1 MSASVEIVNAPQVVK
16 SQPRVQTKTIVTVVL
31 LVLISFVWIYPFLWM
46 LSASLK
52 EPKEIFTSGLNLLP
66 HKWVWANYTRAWVT
80 AKFSTYMF
88 NTIFITV
95 GTVVLVLIR
104 TSLVG
109 YVVGRYN
116 FIGKRFLIVM
126 LLITL
131 FVPSGYTIIPV
142 VKLSNQLGLLN
153 SLWGVVF
160 AMGGG
165 AYVAEVLLFSGFFA
179 KIPKE
184 LEEAAV
190 LDGANFLDIFARI
203 MLPLS
208 TPIIATVVIMTF
220 ISSWNSFFLPLVF
233 TFSRPDLRT
242 LSVGMYAFVG
252 EHETDWS
259 GMAAAAT
266 VSLIP
271 VVTLFFFMQRY
282 FIQGLAGAVK
292 E

>member
-1 MSASVEIVNAPQVVK
+1 MKGNAVLRKGFPPLQIK
-16 SQPRVQTKTIVTVVL
+16 FRLRTVLTVIIL
-31 LVLISFVWIYPFLWM
+31 GVICVIWIYPFLWM
-46 LSASLK
+46 ISASLK
-52 EPKEIFTSGLNLLP
+52 EPKEIFASGLNLIP
-66 HKWVWANYTRAWVT
+66 QKWVWENYSRAWVT
-80 AKFSTYMF
+80 AQFSTYMF
-88 NTIFITV
+88 NTIFVTV
-95 GTVVLVLIR
+95 GTVVLVLVR
-104 TSLVG
+104 TSLLG
-109 YVVGRYN
+109 YVIGRYS
-116 FIGKRFLIVM
+116 FFGKKILIGL

-131 FVPSGYTIIPV
+131 FVPQGYTIIPI
-142 VKLSNQLGLLN
+142 VKLSNELGLLN

-160 AMGGG
+160 ALGGG

-184 LEEAAV
+184 LEEAAI
-190 LDGANFLDIFARI
+190 LDGAGFVDIFVKV

-208 TPIIATVVIMTF
+208 TPVIATVVIMTF
-220 ISSWNSFFLPLVF
+220 INSWNSFFLPLVF

-259 GMAAAAT
+259 GMAAGA
-266 VSLIP
+266 VISLVP
-271 VVTLFFFMQRY
+271 VITIFFFMQRY

>member
-1 MSASVEIVNAPQVVK
+1 MKVMTPVWKSFSPFKTKVKLSIV
-16 SQPRVQTKTIVTVVL
+16 ITVVALTL
-31 LVLISFVWIYPFLWM
+31 LSVVWIYPFLWM

-52 EPKEIFTSGLNLLP
+52 SPTEIFMSGLNLIP
-66 HKWVWANYTRAWVT
+66 KNWIWENYARAWNV
-80 AKFSTYMF
+80 AKFNTYMF
-88 NTIFITV
+88 NTIFIAVATV
-95 GTVVLVLIR
+95 AMVLIR

-109 YVVGRYN
+109 YVIGRYS
-116 FIGKRFLIVM
+116 FIGKRILVGLM
-126 LLITL
+126 LMAL
-131 FVPSGYTIIPV
+131 FVPHGYTIIPI

-153 SLWGVVF
+153 SLWGIVF
-160 AMGGG
+160 ALGGG
-165 AYVAEVLLFSGFFA
+165 AFVAEVLLFSGFFS

-190 LDGANFLDIFARI
+190 LDGASFLDIFLKI

-220 ISSWNSFFLPLVF
+220 IGAWNSFFLPLVF

-259 GMAAAAT
+259 GMAAAAAI
-266 VSLIP
+266 SLIP
-271 VVTLFFFMQRY
+271 IITIFFFMQRY

>member
-1 MSASVEIVNAPQVVK
+1 MKANTPAWKQFSLFQMKFSLKTSITVIVL
-16 SQPRVQTKTIVTVVL
+16 TVVS
-31 LVLISFVWIYPFLWM
+31 IIWIYPFLWM

-52 EPKEIFTSGLNLLP
+52 EPKEIFVSGLNLIP
-66 HKWVWANYTRAWVT
+66 QNWVWENYARAWNV
-80 AKFSTYMF
+80 AKFNTYMF
-88 NTIFITV
+88 NTIFIAV
-95 GTVVLVLIR
+95 GTVVMVLLR

-109 YVVGRYN
+109 YVIGRYN
-116 FIGKRFLIVM
+116 FIGKRILIG
-126 LLITL
+126 LLLMAL

-142 VKLSNQLGLLN
+142 VKLSNELGLLN
-153 SLWGVVF
+153 SLWGIVF
-160 AMGGG
+160 ALGGG
-165 AYVAEVLLFSGFFA
+165 AFVAEVLLFSGFFA

-184 LEEAAV
+184 LEEAAL
-190 LDGANFLDIFARI
+190 LDGASFIDIFFRI

-220 ISSWNSFFLPLVF
+220 ISAWNSFFLPLVF

-266 VSLIP
+266 ISLIP
-271 VVTLFFFMQRY
+271 IITIFFFMQRY

>member
-1 MSASVEIVNAPQVVK
+1 MKAGSLRLPV
-16 SQPRVQTKTIVTVVL
+16 RVRPGMLISVL
-31 LVLISFVWIYPFLWM
+31 LLAAISVIWIYPFLWM

-52 EPKEIFTSGLNLLP
+52 EPKEIFTAGLNLIPL
-66 HKWVWANYTRAWVT
+66 KWVWENYLRAWDT
-80 AKFSTYMF
+80 ARFSTYMF

-95 GTVVLVLIR
+95 GTVVLVVLR

-109 YVVGRYN
+109 YVIGRYS
-116 FIGKRFLIVM
+116 FIGKRVLVG
-126 LLITL
+126 LLLVTL
-131 FVPSGYTIIPV
+131 FVPNGYTIIPI
-142 VKLSNQLGLLN
+142 VKLSNELGLLN
-153 SLWGVVF
+153 SLWGIVF

-165 AYVAEVLLFSGFFA
+165 AYVAEVLLFSGFFG

-184 LEEAAV
+184 MEEAAV
-190 LDGANFLDIFARI
+190 LDGASFVDIFARI
-203 MLPLS
+203 MLPLAM
-208 TPIIATVVIMTF
+208 PIVATVVIMTF
-220 ISSWNSFFLPLVF
+220 INSWNSFFLPLVF

-266 VSLIP
+266 ISLVP
-271 VVTLFFFMQRY
+271 VITLFFFMQRY

>member
-1 MSASVEIVNAPQVVK
+1 MKANAPAWRRFPPFDMK
-16 SQPRVQTKTIVTVVL
+16 LKFTTILTIIVLTVVCF
-31 LVLISFVWIYPFLWM
+31 IWIYPFLWT

-52 EPKEIFTSGLNLLP
+52 APKEIFVSGLNLIP
-66 HKWVWANYTRAWVT
+66 QNWIWENYARAWNV

-88 NTIFITV
+88 NTIFISV
-95 GTVVLVLIR
+95 GTVFMVLIR

-109 YVVGRYN
+109 YVIGRYS
-116 FIGKRFLIVM
+116 FIGKRVLIGLM
-126 LLITL
+126 LMAL
-131 FVPSGYTIIPV
+131 FVPSGYTIIPI
-142 VKLSNQLGLLN
+142 VKLSNELGLLN
-153 SLWGVVF
+153 SLWGIVF
-160 AMGGG
+160 ALGGG

-184 LEEAAV
+184 LEEAAI
-190 LDGANFLDIFARI
+190 LDGASFMDIFLKI

-220 ISSWNSFFLPLVF
+220 ISAWNSFFLPLVF

-266 VSLIP
+266 ISLVPII
-271 VVTLFFFMQRY
+271 TIFFFMQRY